1 MFIEISHF
9 SRFFQLRLAIIPP
22 FPYNSGM
29 SKPFVHLHLHTK
41 YSMLDG
47 ACHLKPLLERAETLG
62 MPAVAMTDHGVM
74 YGARDFFN
82 LATETPVKPIIG
94 CEVYINARA
103 SLDTRDPNIGYH
115 HLILLAAD
123 DEGYQ
128 NLIRLNTISHLE
140 GFYYRPRID
149 KVILAKHAKGLI
161 CLSGCIQGEVNS
173 HIRDGNLLAAKEAAR
188 EYNDIFG
195 ENNFFLEMQD
205 HGIPEQKKINVGMR
219 ELEQELGIPTV
230 VTNDV
235 HYLLREHAQAHEMM
249 VAIQTGTVMSDPKR
263 LTYEG
268 DNFYM
273 KTRGEMER
281 IFPDDSAAL
290 DRTVEIAQRCVF
302 EFPKGVSHYPR
313 FDPTGETDP
322 VDELTKVAHAGL
334 RKLYGVENPDEPA
347 NDFEKKLLERFN
359 HEVTVIKDT
368 GFCDYFLVVSDLVRF
383 ARNNGIP
390 VGPGRGSGG
399 GSVVAYAMEITEIEP
414 LRYNLIFER
423 FLNPERVSPPD
434 FDIDFC
440 KKRRSEVIDYVVEKY
455 GADHVALI
463 ATFGQLAAK
472 NVIRDLARV
481 MEIPLDRAIAFTKLV
496 PDTPGITLE
505 QAVKTAPEFAAA
517 TRDDPD
523 LARIM
528 PHAYVLEGLY
538 RNVGTHAAGVV
549 IGDRPLRE
557 LVPLTRDR
565 EGTPMTQ
572 YDKDAVEDCGLLKMD
587 FLGLRTLTVLDEAV
601 RLVKEIHGKEIKLND
616 LPPDDPA
623 TFKLLNRGDTKGVF
637 QLESPGMVKLI
648 SEIGIGNL
656 SDMIAV
662 IALFRPG
669 PMEMLPSY
677 SARKTGKEPIKYDH
691 PLLEPILKETY
702 GIMVYQE
709 QVQRAANVLAG
720 YSYGQADLLRR
731 AMGKKKP
738 EIMDMERANFVK
750 GCADTNNIPKAL
762 AEKIFNNIA
771 AFAGYGF
778 NQAHSVGYAI
788 IAYQTAYMK
797 ANYPV
802 EFMAAQISSEIGN
815 FDKMPGFVME
825 AIDMGMPVLRPDVN
839 RSIEH
844 FSPEGD
850 SIRFG
855 LAGIKSVGEG
865 AAAAIVAERKRNG
878 EFKGLIDFCER
889 VDSQSANRRVLE
901 ALTRCG
907 AMDGFGQHRAQL
919 FNAIDFAM
927 ARARESQLER
937 QSGQQNLFD
946 AFDVAIDTAI
956 GGDNDLPDCKPWPQR
971 ENLVGERELLG
982 IYMSGHPLDRYR
994 RILAAINTS
1003 SISRILSYDNDT
1015 PTHARIGGLVASFER
1030 RVAKNTGKP
1039 WATIDFEDTH
1049 ERIEAVVFNRCYN
1062 QYIDKIEADKP
1073 LVLAGEISSRDN
1085 RNQFLVNEILT
1096 IPEALEKLI
1105 VRTTLHVKYSDSQ
1118 VSDLK
1123 AVKKLLL
1130 RHPGKTSVNISLSTP
1145 EGRRVVLSTDPALSI
1160 DVSLEF
1166 IDEVVKLLGDQSFA
1180 LKSNNDVYL
1189 DYKPNNYRKI

>member
-1 MFIEISHF
+1 
-9 SRFFQLRLAIIPP
+9 
-22 FPYNSGM
+22 M

-946 AFDVAIDTAI
+946 AFDVSPT
-956 GGDNDLPDCKPWPQR
+956 GDGQDDGALPDCEPWTQR
-971 ENLVGERELLG
+971 EALTYERELLG
-982 IYMSGHPLDRYR
+982 VYLSGNPLDRYR
-994 RILAAINTS
+994 GYLNSLATCS
-1003 SISRILSYDNDT
+1003 
-1015 PTHARIGGLVASFER
+1015 
-1030 RVAKNTGKP
+1030 
-1039 WATIDFEDTH
+1039 
-1049 ERIEAVVFNRCYN
+1049 
-1062 QYIDKIEADKP
+1062 
-1073 LVLAGEISSRDN
+1073 
-1085 RNQFLVNEILT
+1085 
-1096 IPEALEKLI
+1096 IPEALAFDRTESRH
-1105 VRTTLHVKYSDSQ
+1105 VRICGLVTDMQRRIAKASQKPWAIITIEDGNDRIESLMFNQCYNKFGAMVEIDRPLLVCGELNMKDGRLQFLANEVFNMPDAIQRFTCKTNFFVKYSEDQ
-1118 VSDLK
+1118 VGVLK
-1123 AVKKLLL
+1123 QLQKLMMQY
-1130 RHPGKTSVNISLSTP
+1130 PGSSSVTLCLMDQS
-1145 EGRRVVLSTDPALSI
+1145 GRRVLVEAGPGLRITP
-1160 DVSLEF
+1160 
-1166 IDEVVKLLGDQSFA
+1166 EVPLIEAAEKLLGRGSVRITCRD
-1180 LKSNNDVYL
+1180 NTYME
-1189 DYKPNNYRKI
+1189 YKIRRQYRPQAAYHS